1 MMRVAIVC
9 PYDLGKDGGVQ
20 DQAVRLGGWL
30 STLGHESVL
39 IGPGTDGP
47 EGAILVG
54 ATTVVKANKAA
65 TPVGVNPLL
74 RNKLRAAF
82 EEVDVVHIH
91 EPLMPTVSIAAT
103 RFGNVPK
110 VGTFH
115 ADPPRWVRSTYRGTR
130 LLLRRVINKLDVTT
144 ATSPVS
150 ASALSGFSSP
160 RIVPNGID
168 VGLYG
173 AADKVTG
180 SVAFL
185 GRDDTR
191 KGLDVL
197 LEAWPTVADRIP
209 GAKLTVMGADRE
221 KDRDDI
227 RYLGRVS
234 EETKRSELSRS
245 QVYCAPN
252 LSGESFGIVVV
263 EGMAAGCAVVASALP
278 AFAHVIGDA
287 GELVAPGD
295 AVGLAD
301 RLIAVLSDDA
311 RSESLALAGTERAK
325 RYDGVAIA
333 TEFVRAYE
341 DAVAAH

>member
-1 MMRVAIVC
+1 MRVAIVC

-20 DQAVRLGGWL
+20 DQAIRLGGWL

-47 EGAILVG
+47 DGAVLVG
-54 ATTVVKANKAA
+54 ATTVVKANRAA
-65 TPVGVNPLL
+65 TPIGVNPLL

-82 EEVDVVHIH
+82 EDADVVHIH

-103 RFGNVPK
+103 WVGDLPK

-168 VGLYG
+168 VDLYG
-173 AADKVTG
+173 GGEKVRG

-197 LEAWPTVADRIP
+197 LEAWPSVADRIP
-209 GAKLTVMGADRE
+209 EARLTVMGADRE
-221 KDRDDI
+221 ADRDDV

-245 QVYCAPN
+245 QIYCAPN

-295 AVGLAD
+295 AAGLAD
-301 RLIAVLSDDA
+301 RIVAVLSDA
-311 RSESLALAGTERAK
+311 GRSASLATAGTDRAR
-325 RYDGVAIA
+325 RYDGLAVAK
-333 TEFVRAYE
+333 EFVRAYE
-341 DAVAAH
+341 DALAER